1 VFASG
6 GRTELSR
13 NIGSVV
19 MDTDQVEDIQVAAR
33 GGQDT
38 IHIRDLAGTGTTS
51 VGVDLAG
58 VPGSGQGDGAV
69 DVIDIS
75 GTDGNDAIRLFI
87 EDGALVVDG
96 LAERIVIRGFD
107 ANDQIVIQGL
117 GGDDV
122 IDASA
127 IANGG
132 PQLVLSGGEG
142 DDLLV
147 GSGMDDTLI
156 GGNGDDVL
164 NGLDGIDSLDGGPGA
179 NLLIQ

>member
-1 VFASG
+1 
-6 GRTELSR
+6 
-13 NIGSVV
+13 
-19 MDTDQVEDIQVAAR
+19 
-33 GGQDT
+33 
-38 IHIRDLAGTGTTS
+38 
-51 VGVDLAG
+51 
-58 VPGSGQGDGAV
+58 V